1 MGCLRRVLRSGGRS
15 RRGTDSALPSA
26 VTGCFEQMAE
36 QIEEV
41 VVVER
46 VGVVLE
52 VPELPVE
59 VVEFVAAAVELEA
72 AAADSSAC
80 CPRLA

>member
-1 MGCLRRVLRSGGRS
+1 M
-15 RRGTDSALPSA
+15 LPSA

-36 QIEEV
+36 LIAEV

-59 VVEFVAAAVELEA
+59 VVEFAAAAVELEA